1 MTIKIKNPNLS
12 IIGSPVVGG
21 TANQVLYVD
30 SAGNMAGDADFTFDG
45 SNVTIT
51 KQLISSLA
59 AGTAP
64 FSIAST
70 TLVTNLNADLWDG
83 FQFADYLDQPV
94 RTISSPSFAEV
105 FADAF
110 YNVSGLQTN
119 IMNMNGAGE
128 KIIFTAAAGVTMPAL
143 TATSFIIGANTLTTT
158 EWANLDGQDQTVA
171 TTSSPTF
178 VRLTLSQAIGT
189 SPFAITSTTVN
200 TNLNADLLDGAH
212 VGTSG
217 ATVPLCNTG
226 NTWGEMQTF
235 SATTDSFGRLVL
247 LSKTNYTLASTQYL
261 FDMNARTATS
271 GAYGAGSFFGLNFT
285 ITLRDAAGTQS
296 GGVVGSQ
303 GAINITGAGTITGA
317 VSGAWSQVDLNSA
330 AAVTAIWSLRS
341 RIRIINTATGSINT
355 AYAIYVDPIDA
366 QDGTITTGRGLYISS
381 PSKDTGTFTTYD
393 AIWID
398 DATAASTNR
407 GVVVDSDTIGLTL
420 GAGQD
425 AIINYDGTDVV
436 LNTAL
441 VGSGVLKLANA
452 TNWTA
457 NGTGTVTIS
466 NLAPAG
472 VGTATIGKWL
482 TVKDDA
488 GTVYYI
494 MAFT

>member
-1 MTIKIKNPNLS
+1 
-12 IIGSPVVGG
+12 
-21 TANQVLYVD
+21 
-30 SAGNMAGDADFTFDG
+30 
-45 SNVTIT
+45 
-51 KQLISSLA
+51 
-59 AGTAP
+59 
-64 FSIAST
+64 
-70 TLVTNLNADLWDG
+70 
-83 FQFADYLDQPV
+83 
-94 RTISSPSFAEV
+94 
-105 FADAF
+105 
-110 YNVSGLQTN
+110 
-119 IMNMNGAGE
+119 
-128 KIIFTAAAGVTMPAL
+128 
-143 TATSFIIGANTLTTT
+143 
-158 EWANLDGQDQTVA
+158 
-171 TTSSPTF
+171 
-178 VRLTLSQAIGT
+178 VRLTLSQATGT

-217 ATVPLCNTG
+217 ATVPLLNTA

-407 GVVVDSDTIGLTL
+407 GVVIDSDTIGLTL

-425 AIINYDGTDVV
+425 AILNYDGTDVV